1 MELGCNQKPIQQHTG
16 TENPNPL
23 EPPNIN
29 IEIDEGLT
37 YLRSIVCDLRGT
49 REPSRLSL
57 VTSVDAIVLS
67 ITIS

>member
-16 TENPNPL
+16 IENPNPL

-49 REPSRLSL
+49 REPS
-57 VTSVDAIVLS
+57 
-67 ITIS
+67 

>member
-49 REPSRLSL
+49 REPS
-57 VTSVDAIVLS
+57 
-67 ITIS
+67 